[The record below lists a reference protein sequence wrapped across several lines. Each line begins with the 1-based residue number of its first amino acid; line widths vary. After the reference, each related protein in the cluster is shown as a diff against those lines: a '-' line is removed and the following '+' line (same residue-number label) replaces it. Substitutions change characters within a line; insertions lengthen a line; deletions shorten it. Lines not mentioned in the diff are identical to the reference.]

1 VTPADASDSA
11 AASGASPDAG
21 DLSAT
26 LSDLNDRYGI
36 GQAVRFVVGP
46 GGVPLAEL
54 RRPGGGAAAA
64 CSLLGATVTGYQPAG
79 GAPVLFVSRSSAH
92 APGSAIR
99 GGIPVCWPW
108 FGPHPSDPTLPGHGF
123 VRTRLWSVEETETV
137 EHGGPDA
144 PAGEA
149 PYTVLGLRLTDSDE
163 TRRIWPNA
171 FSARLTVRLGAD
183 LDVTLEVEHTGDESD
198 PPLVCS
204 GALHSYL
211 AVGDATRISLTGLE
225 GTRYVD
231 KAGGG
236 ATRDQQGPVTIGAE
250 TDRIYLDTAGPVTVD
265 DPALGR
271 RLVVSKGGST
281 TTVVWNPW
289 IERARAVPD
298 LADDDYL
305 RFVCVEAV
313 NTLGDS
319 VTLRPGERHRLR
331 TTLAVG

>member
-1 VTPADASDSA
+1 VTAADSSDPAQ
-11 AASGASPDAG
+11 GAPGDAG
-21 DLSAT
+21 ELRAT
-26 LSDLNDRYGI
+26 LSDLNERYGI
-36 GQAVRFVVGP
+36 GQTVRFVAGP
-46 GGVPLAEL
+46 GGIPQAEL
-54 RRPGGGAAAA
+54 RRPGAAGATASV
-64 CSLLGATVTGYQPAG
+64 SLLGATVTGYQPAG
-79 GAPVLFVSRSSAH
+79 GAPVLFVSPNSAH
-92 APGSAIR
+92 EPGKPIR

-108 FGPHPSDPTLPGHGF
+108 FGPHPSDPTLPSHGF
-123 VRTRLWSVEETETV
+123 VRSLLWSVEETETV
-137 EHGGPDA
+137 EHDGPDA

-149 PYTVLGLRLTDSDE
+149 PYTLLALRLTDSDE
-163 TRRIWPNA
+163 TRRIWPYYFA
-171 FSARLTVRLGAD
+171 VRLTVRLGAD
-183 LDVTLEVEHTGDESD
+183 LDVTLEAEHTGDEAD

-225 GTRYVD
+225 GTRYID

-236 ATRDQQGPVTIGAE
+236 DTRDQQGAITISAE

-271 RLVVSKGGST
+271 RLVVSKGGSR

-289 IERARAVPD
+289 IDRARAVPD
-298 LADDDYL
+298 LEDDDYQ

-313 NTLGDS
+313 NTLQDS
-319 VTLRPGERHRLR
+319 VTLQPGESHSLR

>member
-1 VTPADASDSA
+1 VTAADRSQGDP
-11 AASGASPDAG
+11 GGAG
-21 DLSAT
+21 DLRAT
-26 LSDLNDRYGI
+26 LSDLNERYGI
-36 GQAVRFVVGP
+36 GETVRFVAGP
-46 GGVPLAEL
+46 GGVPQAEL
-54 RRPGGGAAAA
+54 RRPGSAGATASV
-64 CSLLGATVTGYQPAG
+64 SLLGATVTGYQPAG
-79 GAPVLFVSRSSAH
+79 SGPVLFVSRNSEF
-92 APGSAIR
+92 APGKPIR

-108 FGPHPSDPTLPGHGF
+108 FGPHPSDPTLPSHGF
-123 VRTRLWSVEETETV
+123 VRSRLWSVEETETV
-137 EHGGPDA
+137 EHDGPDA

-149 PYTVLGLRLTDSDE
+149 PYTVLVLRLTDSDE
-163 TRRIWPNA
+163 TRQIWPYY

-183 LDVTLEVEHTGDESD
+183 LQVTLEGEHTGDADD

-211 AVGDATRISLTGLE
+211 AVGDAGRISLGGLE

-236 ATRDQQGPVTIGAE
+236 GTEDQEGAIAISAE
-250 TDRIYLDTAGPVTVD
+250 TDRIYLDTTAPVTVD

-271 RLVVSKGGST
+271 RLVVSKRGSR

-289 IERARAVPD
+289 IDRARAVPD
-298 LADDDYL
+298 LEDDDYR

-313 NTLGDS
+313 NTLADS
-319 VTLRPGERHRLR
+319 VTLKPGESHSLQ